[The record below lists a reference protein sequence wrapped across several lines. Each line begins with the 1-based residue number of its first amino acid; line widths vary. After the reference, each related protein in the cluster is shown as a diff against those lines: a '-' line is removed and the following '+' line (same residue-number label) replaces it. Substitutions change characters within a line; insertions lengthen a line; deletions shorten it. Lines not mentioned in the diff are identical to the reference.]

1 MAKKYKPYVP
11 LTPDEERIAEKYRD
25 MEEKA
30 WQDPNVET
38 IRGQDV
44 IAWAEEQAKKMTK
57 PDSG

>member
-30 WQDPNVET
+30 WQDSDAATV
-38 IRGQDV
+38 RGQDV